1 MRRSSSKSASDSA
14 RLHGH
19 GVFGSYMGCSSAWVL
34 FCQCMQFA
42 EPCGHSLACSAGR
55 IAGRRRRQRRRGQV
69 GMRWAACCSLA
80 DIKWLCTACGFPPK
94 AGPTPF
100 WRAPGGLW
108 LLTWAPGV
116 PAPPS
121 WR

>member
-55 IAGRRRRQRRRGQV
+55 IAGRRRRQQQRRQEEE
-69 GMRWAACCSLA
+69 RWAAWCPPA
-80 DIKWLCTACGFPPK
+80 AIQWFRAGGERCG
-94 AGPTPF
+94 G
-100 WRAPGGLW
+100 
-108 LLTWAPGV
+108 
-116 PAPPS
+116 
-121 WR
+121 